1 MPCSIPVQG
10 QAFVL
15 EIKFLHAH
23 KVLNFSLER
32 AIRSRVTRYFG
43 RRELFSLLLPTTGR
57 GSAAC
62 A

>member
-1 MPCSIPVQG
+1 VQG